1 MYQTPA
7 GSIYKSYPA
16 IAHREASV
24 RNVPLIAKLQG
35 QYAVFGRVVKGM
47 DVVHRRPS
55 ATRY

>member
-1 MYQTPA
+1 M
-7 GSIYKSYPA
+7 
-16 IAHREASV
+16 